1 MCREYKVAH
10 LLQFHCVHINTDVSF
25 VGYDGWWFL
34 DEVVLSVLDYL
45 VDKFESKLQSRDQ
58 FRSTL
63 VVYLF

>member
-10 LLQFHCVHINTDVSF
+10 LLQFHCVHINMDVSF